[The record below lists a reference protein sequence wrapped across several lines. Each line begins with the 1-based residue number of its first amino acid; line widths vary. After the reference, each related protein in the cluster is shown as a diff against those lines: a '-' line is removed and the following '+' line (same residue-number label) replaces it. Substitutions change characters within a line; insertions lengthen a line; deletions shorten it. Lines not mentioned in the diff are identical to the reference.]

1 MSTISEKSILKSQ
14 IDKGSMQKI
23 REDLH
28 SLISNFKSVLFDL
41 NEESVAQTLSLLED
55 SIAEHRHVETEI
67 PDEKLIQALSILFQL
82 MNLVEENA
90 IVQSRRKLENL
101 LGPAAIRGSWGET
114 FEHWVSNGAT
124 ESQIAG
130 LLPSL
135 QITPVLTA
143 HPTEAKRISIL
154 ELHRKLYLL
163 LVKKENKIWTHFEN
177 TTIDSNIKVLLE
189 RWWRSGEVYL
199 EKPSIASER
208 NNVMHFFC
216 KIFPDALKISDQ
228 RLKYVWESYGFDK
241 NLLNKPEQFPRIKF
255 GSWVGGDRDGHPY
268 VTAEVTRQTLQEHRT
283 AALDLIKNALVDLV
297 RDFSF
302 SESKNVIPAT
312 LSNAIDQYKIVF
324 GVDAQRAIAR
334 NPREPWR
341 QFLNLILLKLN
352 NTIQDITENTD
363 AYYRNSSALLN
374 DLKVIEI
381 SLVEVGGQQIV
392 DEWLFPVQRLVQCF
406 GFHLAKLDIRQNSD
420 FHNKAMEQMLKKA
433 GFEDYEYSTWSEEK
447 RIAFISNEL
456 KSNRPFVVNGE
467 ELENEAQQLVDCY
480 KTIKTHVDKYCVEG
494 IGSFIVSMT
503 RGLSDILL
511 VQLFLREVGLLQYPF
526 QVVPLFETI
535 DDLKIS
541 DKVLDDFLSHPA
553 STRVRNSE
561 NKMQEVML
569 GYSDSNKDGG
579 IMSSRWNI
587 YETEIRLTEV
597 ANKHGISL
605 RFFHG
610 IGGTISRG
618 GGKYHRFLQSMPYKT
633 MSGEIKLTVQ
643 GEAIAQQFANPLNA
657 VFNLEM
663 LLAGTALQTEYKMLS
678 KEPPAYPIKAVEK
691 LSNISLAKY
700 QELIL
705 HPDFIRFYSEVTP
718 IDVLEQSKIGSR
730 PARRTGKR
738 SLADLRAIPWVF
750 SWKQSRF
757 NITGWYGIGTALRTL
772 REEHPDMYT
781 QIAAYAEEWPF
792 LRYNL
797 IQVETNLINSDYD
810 MMHEYASLITDE
822 KLRETMVS
830 SILKEHQEGLTEIAN
845 LLGKNIETRR
855 ATLLYNVRSR
865 KSPLDALHKLQ
876 IAKLKEWR
884 QIRELDPEKGDQVL
898 VQLLMITSAISGGL
912 KATG

>member
-312 LSNAIDQYKIVF
+312 LSNAIDQYKTVF

-341 QFLNLILLKLN
+341 QFLNLILLKLS
-352 NTIQDITENTD
+352 NTIQDKTENKD
-363 AYYRNSSALLN
+363 AYYRNSAALLA

-392 DEWLFPVQRLVQCF
+392 DEWLFPTQRLVQCF

-433 GFEDYEYSTWSEEK
+433 GFDDYEYSTWSEEK

-467 ELENEAQQLVDCY
+467 ELENEAQQLIDCY

-541 DKVLDDFLSHPA
+541 DQVLDAFLSHPA
-553 STRVRNSE
+553 SARVKSSK
-561 NKMQEVML
+561 NKIQEVML

-597 ANKHGISL
+597 ANKHGINL

-633 MSGEIKLTVQ
+633 MSGQIKLTVQ

-663 LLAGTALQTEYKMLS
+663 LLAGTALQTEYKILNN
-678 KEPPAYPIKAVEK
+678 EPPVYPIKAVEK

-705 HPDFIRFYSEVTP
+705 HPDFIRFYGEVTP

-772 REEHPDMYT
+772 REEHPDMYA

-822 KLRETMVS
+822 KFRETMVS

>member
-1 MSTISEKSILKSQ
+1 MSTVSEKSILKSQ
-14 IDKGSMQKI
+14 IDKNSMQKI

-28 SLISNFKSVLFDL
+28 SLISNFKSILFDL

-55 SIAEHRHVETEI
+55 SIAEHRHVESEI

-114 FEHWVSNGAT
+114 FDHWVNNGAT
-124 ESQIAG
+124 ESQIAE

-135 QITPVLTA
+135 RITPVLTA

-163 LVKKENKIWTHFEN
+163 LVKKENKIWTHLEN
-177 TTIDSNIKVLLE
+177 AAIDSNIKVLLE

-216 KIFPDALKISDQ
+216 KIFPEALKLSDQ

-241 NLLNKPEQFPRIKF
+241 KLLNKPEQFPRIQF

-268 VTAEVTRQTLQEHRT
+268 VTAEVTRQTLQEHRG
-283 AALDLIKNALVDLV
+283 AALDLIKNAMIDLV

-302 SESKNVIPAT
+302 SESKQAIPKL
-312 LSNAIDQYKIVF
+312 LSNAIEQYKTIL
-324 GVDAQRAIAR
+324 GVDAENAIAR

-341 QFLNLILLKLN
+341 QFLNIILIKLE
-352 NTIQDITENTD
+352 NTIQDKTAQPDI
-363 AYYRNSSALLN
+363 YYRNSAALLN
-374 DLKVIEI
+374 DLSIVQSSLEEI
-381 SLVEVGGQQIV
+381 GGQHII

-433 GFEDYEYSTWSEEK
+433 GFDDYEYSSWSEEK
-447 RIAFISNEL
+447 RVEFISNEL

-467 ELENEAQQLVDCY
+467 QLEHEAQQLIDCY
-480 KTIKTHVDKYCVEG
+480 KTIKVHVDKYCTEG

-511 VQLFLREVGLLQYPF
+511 VQLFLREVGLLQFPF
-526 QVVPLFETI
+526 QIVPLFETI

-541 DKVLDDFLSHPA
+541 DKVLDAFLSHPA
-553 STRVRNSE
+553 SNRIRNSKS
-561 NKMQEVML
+561 KMQEVML

-633 MSGEIKLTVQ
+633 MSGQIKLTVQ
-643 GEAIAQQFANPLNA
+643 GESIAQQFANPLNA

-663 LLAGTALQTEYKMLS
+663 LLAGTALQTEYKMLNN
-678 KEPPAYPIKAVEK
+678 EPPVYPIKAVEK

-705 HPDFIRFYSEVTP
+705 HPDFIRFYGEVTP

-772 REEHPDMYT
+772 REEHPEMYA
-781 QIAAYAEEWPF
+781 QIAAFAEEWPF

-797 IQVETNLINSDYD
+797 IQVETNLVNSDYD

-830 SILKEHQEGLTEIAN
+830 SILKEHQEGLNEIAN
-845 LLGKNIETRR
+845 LLGKNIESRR

-884 QIRELDPEKGDQVL
+884 KVRDVDPEKGDQLL

>member
-772 REEHPDMYT
+772 REEHPDMYA

-830 SILKEHQEGLTEIAN
+830 CILKEHQEGLTEIAN